1 MKVNNV
7 AKYKAYW
14 QDEDGMRV
22 IDELRGKPAC
32 ILTDTG
38 NGFKIKFPS
47 YRSVEQDIFM
57 SLDYSQ
63 ASFLKQCLNQWKGD

>member
-1 MKVNNV
+1 MKIDNV
-7 AKYKAYW
+7 AKYKARHG
-14 QDEDGMRV
+14 EEM
-22 IDELRGKPAC
+22 IEELRGKPAC

-47 YRSVEQDIFM
+47 YRSCDMAVFM

-63 ASFLKQCLNQWKGD
+63 ATYLKTCLSQWKDD

>member
-1 MKVNNV
+1 M
-7 AKYKAYW
+7 KYKAYF
-14 QDEDGMRV
+14 DNDCYPMFAGT
-22 IDELRGKPAC
+22 PAC

-47 YRSVEQDIFM
+47 YRSVEQDVFM

-63 ASFLKQCLNQWKGD
+63 AAYLRECLNQWDDE

>member
-1 MKVNNV
+1 MKT
-7 AKYKAYW
+7 KYKAYHG
-14 QDEDGMRV
+14 DEL
-22 IDELRGKPAC
+22 IQELRGKPAC

-47 YRSVEQDIFM
+47 YRSVEQDIYM

-63 ASFLKQCLNQWKGD
+63 AAYLKECLNQWKDD